1 METPVKKTLFRNAA
15 AIVTCD
21 ARDAVRRNCDLLIEG
36 PRIKAI
42 GPGLDAEGADIV
54 DAEHCFIYPGLI
66 NTHHHFFQMFVR
78 NLLSVDFPNM
88 LVIEWLWEIYGIFKR
103 IDADCIYHS
112 SLAAMAD
119 LLKHGCTT
127 AFDHQYC
134 FTSHAGL
141 ELVDRQFEAADLLG
155 IRYHAG
161 RGANTL
167 PMNEGSTVPDEMCE
181 TTDVFLSDCERLIDT
196 YHDSEPFSMRQIV
209 IAPCQPINCRKETF
223 VESLALAREKGVRL
237 HTHLGEG
244 ENTNMMERWGKRT
257 LEWCR
262 EIGFVGEDVWYAH
275 GWELTPEEYR
285 VMAETR
291 TGLSHCPAPAVLG
304 GFHIIDMPA
313 MRRSGMRLSLGVDGS
328 ATNDGSNLLDTLRM
342 AFLMQCFHGKDRGG
356 SPAPCELL
364 KMATAGGADI
374 LGRPD
379 LGSLE
384 VGKAADL
391 FMIRTNRLE
400 YVGAGHDPASL
411 LARVGVTGPVD
422 LTMVNGRVV
431 YENGAFPGLDEETM
445 FAEAERVCTSVIRKD
460 NPAYDE
466 LKPVQ
471 G

>member
-1 METPVKKTLFRNAA
+1 MDSTVPKTVFRNAA

-21 ARDAVRRNCDLLIEG
+21 SRDSIRRDCDLLIEG
-36 PRIKAI
+36 EQIKAI
-42 GPGLDAEGADIV
+42 GPNLEADGADII
-54 DAEHCFIYPGLI
+54 DASHCFIYPGLV

-88 LVIEWLWEIYGIFKR
+88 LVINWLWEIYEIFKR

-141 ELVDRQFEAADLLG
+141 ELVDRQFEAADQLG

-167 PMNEGSTVPDEMCE
+167 PMSEGSTVPDEMCE
-181 TTDVFLSDCERLIDT
+181 TTDVFLSDCERLINKF
-196 YHDSEPFSMRQIV
+196 HDSEPFSMRQIV
-209 IAPCQPINCRKETF
+209 ISPCQPINCRKETF

-244 ENTNMMERWGKRT
+244 ENPNMVERWGMRT

-262 EIGFVGEDVWYAH
+262 DIDFVGEDIWYAH

-304 GFHIIDMPA
+304 GFNIIDMPA
-313 MRRSGMRLSLGVDGS
+313 MKKSGMRLSLGVDGS

-342 AFLMQCFHGKDRGG
+342 AFLMQSFHAKNRGG
-356 SPAPCELL
+356 SPTPYEML
-364 KMATAGGADI
+364 KIATSGGADI

-384 VGKAADL
+384 AGKGADL
-391 FMIRTNRLE
+391 FMIRTNKLE
-400 YVGAGHDPASL
+400 YVGAVHDPANL
-411 LARVGVTGPVD
+411 LARTGVTGPVD
-422 LTMVNGRVV
+422 LTMVNGKVV
-431 YENGAFPGLDEETM
+431 FENGEFPGIDEEAM
-445 FAEAERVCTSVIRKD
+445 FAEAEKVCTSVIRQD

-466 LKPVQ
+466 LKPV
-471 G
+471 